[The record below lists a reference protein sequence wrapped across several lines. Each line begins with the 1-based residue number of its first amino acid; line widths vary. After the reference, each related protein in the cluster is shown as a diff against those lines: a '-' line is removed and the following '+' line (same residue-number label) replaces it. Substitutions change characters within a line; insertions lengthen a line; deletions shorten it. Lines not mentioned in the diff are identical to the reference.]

1 MKKGRVMNCLISV
14 LLMILT
20 LFTSVSMVY
29 AEDAEAS
36 QDQGLVS
43 ESKEDGEEVVDEAED
58 ILDDDKE
65 PAKDLER
72 DARLEQQMKQ
82 ILKDIGVGFAES
94 DSESDSVSDDEP
106 ATQNAPRMERAARA
120 SGETISTG
128 ALKKNIGRIDVI
140 DYNDPSW
147 PQLMTWK
154 EGKLGNTGTQ
164 EMLFCT
170 NPMITFKAGTKTGV
184 DASTIYNQKTIQTI
198 VAMQYYYDHY
208 MCKSINSDYEYLM
221 KQCAVWWVLNEVNGW
236 FKSGVRIETGNNV
249 KCACGTWLS
258 THMSNYYDQGF
269 QWVWSNY
276 QYFTDAKGIIYQGNG
291 QPLSKWWGTY
301 NPSGYAKVKK
311 TSSNANVTGSNSSYS
326 LEGAEY
332 SVYSDSACT
341 SRVGTL
347 KTGANGESNTLK
359 LNAGTYY
366 VKETKAPKGY
376 ALDSTAKSI
385 TVTSGNTATVS
396 FSDQPQMARPDLL
409 LSKVDA
415 ETAKNQPQ
423 GSATLK
429 GAQFTVKFY
438 DGNYTTD
445 PKDSGKKPLRTWVF
459 ETDKDGYCK
468 YDAKYKVSGDAL
480 YTTAKGISALPL
492 GTVTIQETKAPEGY
506 LLNSKV
512 YVKQITAS
520 GTAETVKT
528 YSQPI
533 VPENILKLELVK
545 VQEGT
550 DIKIPGAVFEH
561 TKPDGSKARLT
572 TDQNGALTIKGLTH
586 GVHKLQEIS
595 VMDGY
600 VVNNN
605 LVEFKVG
612 TDNRI
617 TLTSKANDSVGK
629 ITFTVEKDGNV
640 SMTVEDKLAP
650 FKLQLKK
657 ENEKGT
663 VLEGAEFTLYEDPEC
678 KQVVHKATTNAKGIL
693 SFENLTIGKK
703 YYLVET
709 KAPQGYRIPVSSK
722 GETIVYEVSVTS
734 TPVKDQ
740 FTFHVNGKDYNSDSD
755 GMFTVTGTK
764 ADRIANMTIINTTG
778 KKLPNTGSNQMLIL
792 LVAAF
797 AAGAVVLMT
806 KRR

>member
-1 MKKGRVMNCLISV
+1 M
-14 LLMILT
+14 
-20 LFTSVSMVY
+20 
-29 AEDAEAS
+29 
-36 QDQGLVS
+36 
-43 ESKEDGEEVVDEAED
+43 
-58 ILDDDKE
+58 
-65 PAKDLER
+65 
-72 DARLEQQMKQ
+72 
-82 ILKDIGVGFAES
+82 
-94 DSESDSVSDDEP
+94 
-106 ATQNAPRMERAARA
+106 
-120 SGETISTG
+120 
-128 ALKKNIGRIDVI
+128 
-140 DYNDPSW
+140 
-147 PQLMTWK
+147 
-154 EGKLGNTGTQ
+154 
-164 EMLFCT
+164 
-170 NPMITFKAGTKTGV
+170 
-184 DASTIYNQKTIQTI
+184 
-198 VAMQYYYDHY
+198 
-208 MCKSINSDYEYLM
+208 
-221 KQCAVWWVLNEVNGW
+221 
-236 FKSGVRIETGNNV
+236 
-249 KCACGTWLS
+249 
-258 THMSNYYDQGF
+258 
-269 QWVWSNY
+269 
-276 QYFTDAKGIIYQGNG
+276 
-291 QPLSKWWGTY
+291 
-301 NPSGYAKVKK
+301 
-311 TSSNANVTGSNSSYS
+311 
-326 LEGAEY
+326 
-332 SVYSDSACT
+332 
-341 SRVGTL
+341 
-347 KTGANGESNTLK
+347 
-359 LNAGTYY
+359 
-366 VKETKAPKGY
+366 
-376 ALDSTAKSI
+376 
-385 TVTSGNTATVS
+385 TSGNTATVS
-396 FSDQPQMARPDLL
+396 FSDQPQMAQPDLL
-409 LSKVDA
+409 LTKVDA
-415 ETAKNQPQ
+415 ETSKNKPQ
-423 GSATLK
+423 GEGTLK

-445 PKDSGKKPLRTWVF
+445 PAASGKKALKSWVF
-459 ETDKDGYCK
+459 ETDQNGYCK
-468 YDAKYKVSGDAL
+468 YDVKYKVSGDAL
-480 YTTAKGISALPL
+480 YTTAKGVSALPL

-528 YSQPI
+528 YSQPT

-561 TKPDGSKARLT
+561 TKPDGSKERLT
-572 TDQNGALTIKGLTH
+572 TDQNGALTIKGLAH
-586 GVHKLQEIS
+586 GVHKLQEVS